1 MSLNKS
7 IVFKGVFP
15 ALITPFDKSGN
26 IDLEGLKENVAY
38 YMSEGCAGVCF
49 SGSSGEHAFLTREE
63 RIAGVKAIKEVIG
76 SGKIIAGAG
85 AQTTAAAKQ
94 LVEDMKEAGA
104 DAALILS
111 PIGNADNDGVVAHF
125 EELNKVGMP
134 LILYNHPAATGIN
147 IDFDLFSRLIQ
158 IPNVVGMKETSGNLP
173 MIANIFR
180 VYGNEGFTIFTGVDD
195 LTLPS
200 CAIGLKAIIL
210 ATANVAPKQVLAI
223 QNLMAEG
230 KVEEAQKVYYSIA
243 PLTATIGDENKFPA
257 LLKKACEMVGR
268 KAGDPR
274 LPVLPAT
281 DEEVVKI
288 KEALEIAGLA

>member
-1 MSLNKS
+1 MNKKS
-7 IVFKGVFP
+7 IIFKGVFP
-15 ALITPFDKSGN
+15 ALITPFDAEGKL
-26 IDLEGLKENVAY
+26 DLDGLKENVRY
-38 YMSEGCAGVCF
+38 YMSVGCAGVCF

-63 RIAGVKAIKEVIG
+63 RIAGVKACREVIG
-76 SGKIIAGAG
+76 EGKLIVGAG
-85 AQTTAAAKQ
+85 AQTTAVAKQ
-94 LVEDMKEAGA
+94 YVEDVKAAGA

-125 EELNKVGMP
+125 EALNEVGIP

-147 IDFDLFSRLIQ
+147 IDFNLFSRLIE

-173 MIANIFR
+173 MIAEIFR
-180 VYGNEGFTIFTGVDD
+180 VYGSEDFSIFTGVDD

-223 QNLMAEG
+223 QSLMAEG
-230 KVEEAQKVYYSIA
+230 KVAEAQQVYYSIA
-243 PLTATIGDENKFPA
+243 PLTSVIGDENKFPA
-257 LLKKACEMVGR
+257 LLKKATEMVGR
-268 KAGDPR
+268 HAGDPR

-281 DEEVVKI
+281 EEETARI
-288 KEALEIAGLA
+288 QAALAIAGLA